1 MIDLFISLLPV
12 PGGYLGRAVW
22 VGPNNIIWAYG
33 YERRGDTVT
42 LSVECVTNPPRT
54 QRSPLLCMLPIP
66 YVHRCF
72 EEAVATEKVQN
83 G

>member
-1 MIDLFISLLPV
+1 MINIDISLLKIPC
-12 PGGYLGRAVW
+12 GFLGRARW
-22 VGPNNIIWAYG
+22 QGPQNIIWAYG

-54 QRSPLLCMLPIP
+54 QRPTLLCMLPIP